1 MAEDIEEV
9 PNRVSRRKM
18 LKGIGAGAAVAWSAP
33 ILTSISA
40 PAFAQASGACAGH
53 PDCLQGC
60 NGHLLC
66 GNPCYCMQRHS
77 DKACVCIG
85 QGLCA
90 NCSSDADCVAVTG
103 PGSTCVDVDQNAGCC
118 VGFSNTACQPPCGS
132 QRDIRH
138 RAAWKGLHLS
148 PAT

>member
-1 MAEDIEEV
+1 
-9 PNRVSRRKM
+9 M

-33 ILTSISA
+33 ILTSIST
-40 PAFAQASGACAGH
+40 PAFAQASGGPCAGK

-66 GNPCYCMQRHS
+66 GNPCFCMQRHS

-90 NCSSDADCVAVTG
+90 DCNSDADCDPVTG

-138 RAAWKGLHLS
+138 RAARKGLKLS
-148 PAT
+148 PAV

>member
-40 PAFAQASGACAGH
+40 PAFAQASGACAGK

-90 NCSSDADCVAVTG
+90 DCNSDADCDPITG
-103 PGSTCVDVDQNAGCC
+103 PGSTCRPLKSA
-118 VGFSNTACQPPCGS
+118 
-132 QRDIRH
+132 
-138 RAAWKGLHLS
+138 RADFRR
-148 PAT
+148 PR